1 MTDYTHDPRTSVVA
15 EMAKAGM
22 SREQIADQLN
32 VSTQTVGRMAKAAE
46 VKIRIP
52 GGKKIGKK
60 PKYLTR
66 VLELHDGGSSVGQIA
81 DDIGDIHASTVAEW
95 LRQSGRSPRYS
106 GDMRV
111 PSVVEDHPLRR
122 QALARYLKGETGPA
136 VSKSLSLNERTVE
149 YWAKQDGV
157 WGKGGIYKRQQDA
170 AVDAVHRYQAGNG
183 IASIIAESREGGSR
197 LDFYQVRMA
206 LDTAGVLP
214 YPDEEKPD
222 VWCPCGKKT
231 GHPGRSYCSP
241 EHRNEYGVK
250 KQKDP
255 ANWVTFTCL
264 NCKKEFTLPKSY
276 TSVGKYCSN
285 ECSAKHNRTKQH
297 IVVEDA
303 MVLDSPYE
311 ALFYGL
317 MRLWKIPCERGD
329 RGQAVNFG
337 HDLAAGLGTGETGG
351 EKKLWYCPDF
361 YLPEEYLWV
370 EVKGFEDDDDRTRY
384 ATWRFAGR
392 KLVVLG
398 AGELEEIRRTNGT
411 SPVNSGRLAVMTLRA
426 MERNQAYWPTR

>member
-1 MTDYTHDPRTSVVA
+1 MTDYTQDPRTPLVA
-15 EMAKAGM
+15 KMAKDGM
-22 SREQIADQLN
+22 SREQIAHQLE
-32 VSTQTVGRMAKAAE
+32 VSTQTVGRMAKAAG

-60 PKYLTR
+60 PKYLAR
-66 VLELHDGGSSVGQIA
+66 VLELHDGGSSVGQIT
-81 DDIGDIHASTVAEW
+81 DDIGDIHASTVGEW
-95 LRQSGRSPRYS
+95 LRQSGRTPRYS

-111 PSVVEDHPLRR
+111 PAVVEDHPLRR
-122 QALARYLKGETGPA
+122 QALARYLAGETGPA
-136 VSKSLSLNERTVE
+136 VSKSLGLNERTVE

-170 AVDAVHRYQAGNG
+170 AAEAVRRYQAGDS
-183 IASIIAESREGGSR
+183 IASIIAGSREGGSR
-197 LDFYQVRMA
+197 LDFYQIRMA
-206 LDTAGVLP
+206 LDAASVLS

-255 ANWVTFTCL
+255 ANWRTFTCL
-264 NCKKEFTLPKSY
+264 NCQREFALPKSY

-317 MRLWKIPCERGD
+317 TRLLKIPCERAD
-329 RGQAVNFG
+329 REHAIAVNG
-337 HDLAAGLGTGETGG
+337 NG
-351 EKKLWYCPDF
+351 WYCPDF
-361 YLPEEYLWV
+361 YLPSESLWV
-370 EVKGFEDDDDRTRY
+370 EVKGFEDDDDRARC
-384 ATWRFAGR
+384 AAWRAAGQ
-392 KLVVLG
+392 KLLVVDRNVLKT
-398 AGELEEIRRTNGT
+398 L
-411 SPVNSGRLAVMTLRA
+411 MLRA
-426 MERNQAYWPTR
+426 ETDLMLLIVLHAIEQEQARTTSAG